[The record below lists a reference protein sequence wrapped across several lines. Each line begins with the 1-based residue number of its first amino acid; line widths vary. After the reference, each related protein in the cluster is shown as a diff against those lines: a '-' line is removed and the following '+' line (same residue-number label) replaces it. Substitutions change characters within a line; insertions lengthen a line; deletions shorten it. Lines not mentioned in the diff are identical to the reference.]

1 LHEAINFPNEQIRY
15 MNIDL
20 QFLKSISFKE
30 KILSVV
36 ILALVWGGVVVAV
49 LLSWLRIIEDPG
61 TFFWG
66 CIAGSIVLAYLA
78 LKKKKLDLVSL
89 LTPVYAIIIFT
100 GLEIAPNLLLQVLY
114 AASITVLVIRLHMR
128 FS

>member
-1 LHEAINFPNEQIRY
+1 LHEDINFPNEQIRY

-20 QFLKSISFKE
+20 QFLKSLSFKE

-36 ILALVWGGVVVAV
+36 ILVLVWGGIALAV
-49 LLSWLRIIEDPG
+49 LLSWLHIIEDPG

-66 CIAGSIVLAYLA
+66 CIAGSLVLAYLA

-89 LTPVYAIIIFT
+89 LTPIYAIIIFT
-100 GLEIAPNLLLQVLY
+100 GLEITPNLLLQVLY
-114 AASITVLVIRLHMR
+114 AASITILLVRIHTR